1 MNKYIIHC
9 TTAWCGIY
17 EDYSALAE
25 SEIELEDLAQD
36 LAYSLFTEED
46 GWQLVAEEQGY
57 DTDTM
62 TEEDWDDLY
71 ENTDE
76 PSYYGYE
83 IELVDESNSDQLEE
97 WKSYNLVYKPEK

>member
-9 TTAWCGIY
+9 DTAWCGVY

-57 DTDTM
+57 DPDTM
-62 TEEDWDDLY
+62 TEEEWDDLY
-71 ENTDE
+71 KNTDE